1 MVCSHV
7 IVLWTRPST
16 ADCQISL
23 RDWVTES
30 KELYWRNI
38 NYVKHTEAFIIE
50 IFLNFD
56 IPLLSFERSLISNF
70 LAVVTG
76 HGLFK
81 VHLQKLKLA
90 KESNCPK
97 CGHDFDTAFHFLP
110 TCQYYNTAR
119 KQTFG
124 SSVLK
129 AATLLWHRHKSIE

>member
-23 RDWVTES
+23 RDWVTDS
-30 KELYWRNI
+30 QELYWRNI

-76 HGLFK
+76 HGSFK

-90 KESNCPK
+90 EETDCPK
-97 CGHDFDTAFHFLP
+97 CGQDSDTAFHFLL
-110 TCQYYNTAR
+110 TCQYINT
-119 KQTFG
+119 
-124 SSVLK
+124 V
-129 AATLLWHRHKSIE
+129 